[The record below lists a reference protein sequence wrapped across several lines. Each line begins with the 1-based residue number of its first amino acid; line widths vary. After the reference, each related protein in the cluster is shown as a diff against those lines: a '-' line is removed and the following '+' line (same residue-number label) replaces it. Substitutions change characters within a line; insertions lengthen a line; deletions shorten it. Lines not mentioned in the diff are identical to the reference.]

1 MERGYEGSTA
11 SAKLHENK
19 IARIG
24 GDGKLSRLYFS
35 PHILKIVKTFFACK
49 PLGCPHCAFCE
60 PPSRFC
66 IMAEI
71 DRVMSGIQ
79 HQFVHSDN
87 LAFAEGGD
95 FNLQIGVLLQ

>member
-1 MERGYEGSTA
+1 MERGHEAGTA

-24 GDGKLSRLYFS
+24 RDGKLSRLYFS
-35 PHILKIVKTFFACK
+35 PHILKIVKAFSPCD
-49 PLGCPHCAFCE
+49 PLAWPHCAFRE
-60 PPSRFC
+60 PSSRFC
-66 IMAEI
+66 YMAEI
-71 DRVMSGIQ
+71 EGVMRGIQ
-79 HQFVHSDN
+79 PHFVHSNN